1 MHMAAISTGA
11 AQRELLRADFA
22 THLRA
27 QRGVS
32 DHTVRAYLGD
42 VDHLLDHAVRHG
54 ATDLGDVDITILRG
68 WLAAMA
74 NAHRSRATLARRAAA
89 ARTFFR
95 WAVHT
100 GRVPT
105 DPTLRLGTARAAGA
119 LPTVL
124 AVEPVTRLLDAAR
137 ERALDGDAVHVRD
150 WAAVELLYATGVRV
164 GELCG
169 ADVDD
174 VDAAELMLRVVGKG
188 DKERVVPFG
197 RPAAQAVDAWLRT
210 GRPRLVRDGSP
221 PALLLGSRGGRIDQR
236 QVRTVVHDLA
246 REVGV
251 EDVAPHAL
259 RHTAATHLLE
269 GGSDLRTVQEILGHA
284 SLSTT
289 QRYTHVSAERLR
301 SAFQLAHPRA

>member
-1 MHMAAISTGA
+1 MAEITTGA
-11 AQRELLRADFA
+11 PHRALLCSDFA
-22 THLRA
+22 LHLRA

-32 DHTVRAYLGD
+32 EHTVRAYLGD
-42 VDHLLDHAVRHG
+42 VDHLLNHAVRHG
-54 ATDLGDVDITILRG
+54 VTRVDEIDIAVLRG

-74 NAHRSRATLARRAAA
+74 NADLSRATLARRAAA
-89 ARTFFR
+89 ARTFFK
-95 WAVHT
+95 WATHT
-100 GRVPT
+100 SRVAT
-105 DPTLRLGTARAAGA
+105 DPTLRLGTARAAGS

-137 ERALDGDAVHVRD
+137 DRAADGDPVHVRD

-164 GELCG
+164 GELCS

-174 VDAAELMLRVVGKG
+174 LDLDELTLRVVGKG
-188 DKERVVPFG
+188 DKQRVVPFG
-197 RPAAQAVDAWLRT
+197 RPASRAVRTWLQT
-210 GRPRLVRDGSP
+210 GRPRLARDGARG
-221 PALLLGSRGGRIDQR
+221 ALLLGRRGGRIDQR
-236 QVRTVVHDLA
+236 QVRTVVHELA
-246 REVGV
+246 TLVGV
-251 EDVAPHAL
+251 DDVAPHAL

-301 SAFQLAHPRA
+301 SAFELAHPRA